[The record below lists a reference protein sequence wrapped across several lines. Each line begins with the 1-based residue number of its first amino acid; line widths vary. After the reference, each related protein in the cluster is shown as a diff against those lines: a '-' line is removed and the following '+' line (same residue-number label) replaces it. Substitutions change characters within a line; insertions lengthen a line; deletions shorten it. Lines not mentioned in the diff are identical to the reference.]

1 MTKKIKEPTVIY
13 GPITPAQ
20 ARDPK
25 TVEKKRREWEAAERE
40 TKRQQEEAKKNQN
53 IQRTPVKQTMRQKM
67 EAAALAKA
75 SKLEEEK
82 GKLQAIAMPNGGSM
96 YARIEPELMA
106 EIIQLQWTIWFH
118 EDNWAKDRKENFIED
133 GDQWTPTMTEQWE
146 LKQEA
151 NKTRM
156 KLAPKG
162 GAASKSFWGCLMGE
176 LVGEQPKNVD
186 GFDYLRDNVPFQ
198 TRLEFLENWAEAI
211 QEQLHEAETTA
222 NQEIDDSGL
231 QSGSMTERGCYIGDG
246 EKLNNAQLATGMSR
260 TA

>member
-25 TVEKKRREWEAAERE
+25 TVEKQRREWEAAERE
-40 TKRQQEEAKKNQN
+40 ARRQQEVAKKNQN

-82 GKLQAIAMPNGGSM
+82 GKLKAIATPNGGSI
-96 YARIEPELMA
+96 YARIEPELIA

-118 EDNWAKDRKENFIED
+118 EDNWRQNKLENFIED

-146 LKQEA
+146 LKKEA
-151 NKTRM
+151 TNTRM

-162 GAASKSFWGCLMGE
+162 SAASKSFWGCLMEE
-176 LVGEQPKNVD
+176 LVGEQGKDVN
-186 GFDYLRDNVPFQ
+186 GFDYLRDNVSFQ
-198 TRLEFLENWAEAI
+198 KRLEFLEDWAEAI

-222 NQEIDDSGL
+222 NQEVDDSGL
-231 QSGSMTERGCYIGDG
+231 QSGSMTDRGCYIGDG
-246 EKLNNAQLATGMSR
+246 EKVNNAQLATGMSR